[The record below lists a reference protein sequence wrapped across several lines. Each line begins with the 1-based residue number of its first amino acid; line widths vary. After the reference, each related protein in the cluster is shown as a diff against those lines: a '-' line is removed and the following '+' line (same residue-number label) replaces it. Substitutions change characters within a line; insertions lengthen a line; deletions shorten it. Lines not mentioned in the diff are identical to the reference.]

1 MTYRPYKI
9 RRRYALQLLAGASGA
24 VLLKACN
31 PQSDSPSDGAE
42 GDSAEET
49 SAEGTESPSLSLTMG
64 SIPWAGQVPM
74 YIAQDQ
80 GYYEEEGLDFELRL
94 FGSGSEYMAAFL
106 SDQLDAVAPVTSE
119 AVLMKSQGKDFKIV
133 MVQDNSVGID
143 GILARDSIT
152 SIEDFEGERVAVE
165 TSAVGYFFLLQVLK
179 EAGLN
184 KDDITAVNTEPSAA
198 AAAFQSGNVDIAV
211 TYAPFLQEAAD
222 AAEDGRI
229 IYDSSQMPTAI
240 SDLYVF
246 DTAFVEEN
254 PETVQAFVNATLRG
268 VEYLKDNPDEGIEI
282 GAAVLEM
289 EAADLESDLSG
300 LELPD
305 QAANL
310 EMLAQSDSDLY
321 LGKPLA
327 ELSTFLLEEGQIE
340 SDPGDLSALI
350 EPQFVEAADV

>member
-9 RRRYALQLLAGASGA
+9 RRRHALQLLAGVSGA
-24 VLLKACN
+24 ALLKACN
-31 PQSDSPSDGAE
+31 PQTASDDGAE
-42 GDSAEET
+42 DGAEDT
-49 SAEGTESPSLSLTMG
+49 AADTAAPTMSLTMG

-74 YIAQDQ
+74 YIAQEK
-80 GYYEEEGLDFELRL
+80 GFYEEEGLDFELRL
-94 FGSGSEYMAAFL
+94 FGSGSEYIAAFL
-106 SDQLDAVAPVTSE
+106 SDQLDAAAPVTSE

-143 GILARDSIT
+143 GILARDSIE
-152 SIEDFEGERVAVE
+152 SIEDFAGQQVAVE
-165 TSAVGYFFLLQVLK
+165 TSAVSYFFLLQVLK
-179 EAGLN
+179 EAGLS
-184 KDDITAVNTEPSAA
+184 KDDIIAVNTEPSAA

-211 TYAPFLQEAAD
+211 TYAPFLQEADD
-222 AAEDGRI
+222 ATEDGRI

-254 PETVQAFVNATLRG
+254 PEAVQAFVNATLRG
-268 VEYLKDNPDEGIEI
+268 IEYLEENPEEGLEI

-289 EAADLESDLSG
+289 EPADLESDLGG

-305 QAANL
+305 REANL
-310 EMLAQSDSDLY
+310 AMLAQPDNDLY

-327 ELSTFLLEEGQIE
+327 ELSSFLLSEEQIE

-350 EPQFVEAADV
+350 DPQFVEAAEL

>member
-1 MTYRPYKI
+1 
-9 RRRYALQLLAGASGA
+9 
-24 VLLKACN
+24 
-31 PQSDSPSDGAE
+31 
-42 GDSAEET
+42 
-49 SAEGTESPSLSLTMG
+49 
-64 SIPWAGQVPM
+64 
-74 YIAQDQ
+74 
-80 GYYEEEGLDFELRL
+80 
-94 FGSGSEYMAAFL
+94 
-106 SDQLDAVAPVTSE
+106 
-119 AVLMKSQGKDFKIV
+119 MKSQGKDFKIV

-143 GILARDSIT
+143 GILAKDSIA
-152 SIEDFEGERVAVE
+152 SIEDFAGKQVAVE
-165 TSAVGYFFLLQVLK
+165 TSAVSYFFLLQVLK
-179 EAGLN
+179 EAGLS
-184 KDDITAVNTEPSAA
+184 KEDITAVNTEPSAA

-222 AAEDGRI
+222 ATEDGRI

-254 PETVQAFVNATLRG
+254 PEAVQAFVNATLRG
-268 VEYLKDNPDEGIEI
+268 IEYLKENPEEGLEI

-289 EAADLESDLSG
+289 EPADLESDLGG

-310 EMLAQSDSDLY
+310 EMLAQPDNDLY

-327 ELSTFLLEEGQIE
+327 ELSSFLLSEEQIE

-350 EPQFVEAADV
+350 DPQFVEAAEL